1 MPRTGGQKVYEIVS
15 VTEAEV
21 VSGVVGKET
30 SFLFDTIEKIKLLH
44 SCFNIGSGLQG
55 QVLTLPLAS
64 GRAWPQHY
72 LHN

>member
-1 MPRTGGQKVYEIVS
+1 MVG
-15 VTEAEV
+15 
-21 VSGVVGKET
+21 GVVGKET
-30 SFLFDTIEKIKLLH
+30 SFWFDTIEKIKLLH
-44 SCFNIGSGLQG
+44 ACFNIGSGLQG